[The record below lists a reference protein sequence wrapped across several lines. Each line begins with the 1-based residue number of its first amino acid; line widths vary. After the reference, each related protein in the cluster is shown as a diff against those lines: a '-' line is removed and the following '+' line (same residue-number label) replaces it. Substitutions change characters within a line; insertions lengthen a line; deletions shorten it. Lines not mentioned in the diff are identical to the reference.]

1 MTNSI
6 LKRDGSQG
14 HTSSTEN
21 MHCKISS
28 LALRR
33 SAIKVLMGLD
43 SYLLQC
49 FQALVHSQSISQ
61 CSGSRR
67 TSFIKPKAV
76 HEREQLVQVV
86 KQINRTMSLMSS
98 LTVAMNVGVISHLCS
113 DDDQSILSKC
123 YQEISS

>member
-6 LKRDGSQG
+6 LKWDGSQG
-14 HTSSTEN
+14 HTSPTEN

-28 LALRR
+28 LALRH

-86 KQINRTMSLMSS
+86 IIGNKSY
-98 LTVAMNVGVISHLCS
+98 VITKGSAAAL
-113 DDDQSILSKC
+113 
-123 YQEISS
+123 